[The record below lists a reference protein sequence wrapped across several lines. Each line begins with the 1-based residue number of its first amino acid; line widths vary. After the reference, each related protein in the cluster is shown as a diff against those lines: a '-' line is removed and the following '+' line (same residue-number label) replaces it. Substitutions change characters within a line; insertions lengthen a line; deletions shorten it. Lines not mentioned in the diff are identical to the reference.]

1 MLFHMAAVRPLPP
14 EQRHPSDY
22 RDDAEH
28 AQVAQIL
35 SELPSKHPA
44 RIAYASGAWEG
55 ANTLSLIRLVVSRTD
70 MVDRLIAVYAEHAA
84 NAAYRP
90 APQL

>member
-1 MLFHMAAVRPLPP
+1 MAALRPLPP
-14 EQRHPSDY
+14 EKRHPSDY

-28 AQVAQIL
+28 AQIAQIL

-44 RIAYASGAWEG
+44 RVAYASGAWEG
-55 ANTLSLIRLVVSRTD
+55 ANTLSLIRLVVNQTD
-70 MVDRLIAVYAEHAA
+70 MVDRLLAVYSDHAG
-84 NAAYRP
+84 NAPFRP

>member
-1 MLFHMAAVRPLPP
+1 MAAVRPLPP

-35 SELPSKHPA
+35 SELPPKHPA
-44 RIAYASGAWEG
+44 RVAYTSGAWEG
-55 ANTLSLIRLVVSRTD
+55 ANTLSLIRLVVNRMD
-70 MVDRLIAVYAEHAA
+70 MVDRLVAIYNQHAA
-84 NAAYRP
+84 NAAFRP

>member
-1 MLFHMAAVRPLPP
+1 MAAVRPLPP
-14 EQRHPSDY
+14 DKRHPSDY

-35 SELPSKHPA
+35 SDLPPKHPA
-44 RIAYASGAWEG
+44 RLAYSSGAWEG
-55 ANTLSLIRLVVSRTD
+55 ANTLSLIRLVTSRMD
-70 MVDRLIAVYAEHAA
+70 LVDRLLAVYNQHAP
-84 NAAYRP
+84 NAAFRP

>member
-1 MLFHMAAVRPLPP
+1 MAALHPLPP
-14 EQRHPSDY
+14 EKRHPSDY

-28 AQVAQIL
+28 AQIALIL
-35 SELPSKHPA
+35 SELPSRHPA
-44 RIAYASGAWEG
+44 RVAYASGAWEG
-55 ANTLSLIRLVVSRTD
+55 ANTLSLIRLVVDRMD
-70 MVDRLIAVYAEHAA
+70 MVDRLLAVYSEHAG